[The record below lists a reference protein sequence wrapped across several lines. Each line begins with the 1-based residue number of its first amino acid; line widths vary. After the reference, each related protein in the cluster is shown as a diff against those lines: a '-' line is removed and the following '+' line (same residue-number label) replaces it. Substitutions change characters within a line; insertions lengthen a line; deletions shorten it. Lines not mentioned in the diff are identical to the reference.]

1 MTHYETILIFHPDLS
16 DEELE
21 THAEAVRD
29 RLTAGGAEISDM
41 ERWGKRRLAY
51 NIRRQRYGHYILYRY
66 TAPAKVIRETESH
79 LTISELVL
87 KYLTVRCGSDETTP
101 PEFLRGERGR
111 AEEGEPAEET
121 SRRAPER
128 TTRPPAESF
137 VSEKPP
143 PAPQEADEKAPEPA
157 VAEAE
162 TPAAEPETAAAEPET
177 LAAEPE
183 SAAAESET
191 PDVKPGA

>member
-101 PEFLRGERGR
+101 PEFLRGER
-111 AEEGEPAEET
+111 AEET

>member
-101 PEFLRGERGR
+101 PDFLRGERGR

-128 TTRPPAESF
+128 TRPPAESS

-143 PAPQEADEKAPEPA
+143 PAPQEADAKTPEPA

-162 TPAAEPETAAAEPET
+162 TPAAEPDPAAAE
-177 LAAEPE
+177 A
-183 SAAAESET
+183 ET

>member
-101 PEFLRGERGR
+101 PDFLRG
-111 AEEGEPAEET
+111 EET

-128 TTRPPAESF
+128 TRPPAESF

-143 PAPQEADEKAPEPA
+143 PVPQEADEKAPEPA

-162 TPAAEPETAAAEPET
+162 TPAAEPE
-177 LAAEPE
+177 